1 MNRYW
6 IWMVKKK
13 QSSVKRY
20 GSDISWHEVPISRT
34 LPIEPCPTGP
44 PAGIICL
51 KMWARKTSMSFPSDK
66 EGEQAVP
73 SLSFRDSLSLSLCWQ
88 VKKLAQGSQMHVQ
101 LSKLHHF
108 VMLPCC
114 WAFYVVQADVPNSLW
129 KTGTHDRNLKAFRSY
144 GTCCWNYTHV
154 KKLPTS
160 GNIFLGGSNNMKKTA
175 SNVSNI
181 SSSQRIDRALAFR

>member
-1 MNRYW
+1 M
-6 IWMVKKK
+6 
-13 QSSVKRY
+13 KRY

-51 KMWARKTSMSFPSDK
+51 KMWARKTSMSSPSNK

-73 SLSFRDSLSLSLCWQ
+73 SLSFRDSLHWQ
-88 VKKLAQGSQMHVQ
+88 VKKLAQGSHMHVQ

-114 WAFYVVQADVPNSLW
+114 WAFYVVPVDVPNSLW

-144 GTCCWNYTHV
+144 GTRCWNYTHV

-160 GNIFLGGSNNMKKTA
+160 RNIFLGGSNNMNKKN
-175 SNVSNI
+175 SFQCI
-181 SSSQRIDRALAFR
+181 SSNQRIDRALAFR